1 MFVDSDEGKLLFPDL
16 IEAMWTLWICVTTAN
31 YPDVMLPGYNQ
42 NRWVALYFISFMA
55 LSFFFLMNLVLAQ
68 VINQYDSAV
77 ENHRKHYVE
86 RSRQSLSQAFQLL
99 RESSECKGDRIDRST
114 VMDLFSILNL
124 DFPEFR
130 TLSDDDTK
138 LLFAVLDRDGNNSI
152 SEEEFMEFGNVL
164 LLEFVNANEYM
175 SVIERNYP
183 AFHQGVFWQKVCSIV
198 NSNEFE
204 LLLDIVLVSNAVVVA
219 IQSWPELSRQDV
231 HLDARYWDGTIDTI
245 WEVMETVFTVI
256 YFLEAAIKI
265 LVKGWKKYI
274 ESAHNVFDFSVT
286 VMAVVSSAIVYY
298 PNDFSDSRL
307 IRMILSAR
315 VLRLIR
321 LLTAW
326 KPFRLIG
333 LISAEIL
340 PAASSVFTVLF
351 LVMYFFATVVCLKV
365 VTILASSPS

>member
-1 MFVDSDEGKLLFPDL
+1 MLFYAWFGVVMFVDTDEGNLLFPNL
-16 IEAMWTLWICVTTAN
+16 VEALWTLWICVTTAN

-42 NRWVALYFISFMA
+42 NRWVALYFVSFMA
-55 LSFFFLMNLVLAQ
+55 LSFFFLINLVLAQ

-77 ENHRKHYVE
+77 ENHRKRYVE
-86 RSRQSLSQAFQLL
+86 DSRQNLAQAFGLL
-99 RESSECKGDRIDRST
+99 RQSSDCKGDRIDRSI

-138 LLFAVLDRDGNNSI
+138 LLFAILDRDGNNSV
-152 SEEEFMEFGNVL
+152 SEEEFMDFGNVL
-164 LLEFVNANEYM
+164 LLEFVNAKEYT

-183 AFHQGVFWQKVCSIV
+183 AFHQRPFWQKVCSIV
-198 NSNEFE
+198 NSIEFE
-204 LLLDIVLVSNAVVVA
+204 VLLDLVLVTNAVVVA

-231 HLDARYWDGTIDTI
+231 HLDARYWDGSIDTV

-256 YFLEAAIKI
+256 YCLEAAIKI
-265 LVKGWKKYI
+265 MVKGWKKYI

-298 PNDFSDSRL
+298 PNDYSDSRL

-333 LISAEIL
+333 LISGEIL

-351 LVMYFFATVVCLKV
+351 LVMYFFATMVC
-365 VTILASSPS
+365 P